1 MDFHIGWCNI
11 RFMPKDEVQRLRIED
26 VGFLVLV
33 VGVTAGFFWLAL
45 PFFGAILWGLVA
57 AILFAPVY
65 RRFVA
70 NLKGRRNLAAVLVL
84 LLILILVIT
93 PAILLGVSVVQE
105 ASVLYARLQAGDLDV
120 GQVFLTLRSALPDWG
135 RRIFDAYGLTDMEE
149 LRQMVGQGVAQGL
162 QTIASHALNVG
173 QGALSFLASLGVM
186 LYLIFFL
193 LRDGE
198 DLAARVKADAPLR
211 PELRDSLVENFVVVV
226 RATMKGTVVVA
237 ILQGVVGGLIFWA
250 LGIEAPLLWGLVMG
264 FFSLV
269 PAVGTGI
276 VWVPVAIYLLATG
289 SIAEGMTLVF
299 CGLFVIGLIDNLLR
313 PILVGRDT
321 RMPDFV
327 VLIATLAGMQLM
339 GLTGFIVGPMI
350 AALFIAVWQSV
361 TEARALVNGAD
372 A

>member
-1 MDFHIGWCNI
+1 
-11 RFMPKDEVQRLRIED
+11 MPKDELQRLRFED
-26 VGFLVLV
+26 GGFLVLV
-33 VGVTAGFFWLAL
+33 LAVTIAFFWLTL

-65 RRFVA
+65 RRFMV
-70 NLKGRRNLAAVLVL
+70 NLKGRRNLAATLVL

-93 PAILLGVSVVQE
+93 PALLLGFSVVNE
-105 ASVLYARLQAGDLDV
+105 ATVLYERLQAGELDV
-120 GQVFLTLRSALPDWG
+120 GEVFATLRQSLPPWG
-135 RRIFDAYGLTDMEE
+135 QRMLDSYGLTDMEE
-149 LRQMVGQGVAQGL
+149 LRRMVGQGVAQGL
-162 QTIASHALNVG
+162 QGIASQALNVG
-173 QGALSFLASLGVM
+173 QGALRLLAALGVM
-186 LYLIFFL
+186 MYLTFFL
-193 LRDGE
+193 LRDGDE
-198 DLAARVKADAPLR
+198 LGAKIKAAAPLR
-211 PELRDSLVENFVVVV
+211 AEVRDSLFDNFVVVV

-250 LGIEAPLLWGLVMG
+250 LGIEAPMLWGLVMG

-339 GLTGFIVGPMI
+339 GLNGFIVGPMI
-350 AALFIAVWQSV
+350 AALFIAVWKSV
-361 TEARALVNGAD
+361 TEARAQMNGALSNSESTP
-372 A
+372 